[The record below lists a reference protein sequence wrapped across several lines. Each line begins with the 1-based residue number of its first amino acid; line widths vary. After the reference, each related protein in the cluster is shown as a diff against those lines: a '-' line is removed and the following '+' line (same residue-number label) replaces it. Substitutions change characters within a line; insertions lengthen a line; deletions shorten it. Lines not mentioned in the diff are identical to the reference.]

1 MQTNKPMKVDTVIVG
16 AGSAGL
22 SALREVRRY
31 TDNFLMVN
39 DGHLG
44 TTCAAVGCMPSKALI
59 EAAHAFHRRLTF
71 EEFGIQG
78 AEGLRADIPA
88 VLARVR
94 RMRDGFVRGPESVP
108 DKLGDR
114 AVSGRARLLGPGRL
128 EVNGDEI
135 EARAIILAPGSRPV
149 VPGPWRNFGD
159 RILTTDSLFEQDD
172 LPRRIA
178 VVGMGAIGVEMAQA
192 LARLGLDVAGFD
204 AAETL
209 AGIDDRQVLEAFRP
223 LIEAEMGLYTGA
235 SAELEDAGGTIRVSG
250 AGGVFEADAV
260 LVAIGR
266 RPNID
271 GLGLD
276 TLGVPLDDKGMPR
289 IDPATLRIGDMQVF
303 LVGDANGYRP
313 LLHEAADEGHIA
325 GRMAAPDASDHG
337 LCRRTALSIVFSS
350 PQMARVGPPL
360 SDLDEDTTV
369 TGKADFSDQPRAR
382 MAQTAAGLLRVHAER
397 ETGRLLAAEMCVP
410 AAEHLAHLLAL
421 AVDRQMTV
429 ADLLAMPI
437 YHPVLEEGL
446 RGALRDLAE
455 GVAAVGGSDLSDC
468 KPMGHD
474 ALD

>member
-1 MQTNKPMKVDTVIVG
+1 MKVDTVIVG

-22 SALREVRRY
+22 SALREVRHY
-31 TDNFLMVN
+31 TDDFLVVN
-39 DGHLG
+39 DGHWG

-59 EAAHAFHRRLTF
+59 EAANAFHCRLTF
-71 EEFGIQG
+71 EEFGVQG

-94 RMRDGFVRGPESVP
+94 RMRDGFVKGPESLP

-128 EVNGDEI
+128 EVNDDEI

-223 LIEAEMGLYTGA
+223 LIEAEMGLHAGA
-235 SAELEDAGGTIRVSG
+235 SAELEDAGRTIRVSG

-303 LVGDANGYRP
+303 LAGDANGYRP
-313 LLHEAADEGHIA
+313 LLHEAADEGISPGAWLH
-325 GRMAAPDASDHG
+325 RMLRILDCAVVRPCRSCFHRLRLRGLGLLCQIWVKTPPSRGKRISRISRAPAWP
-337 LCRRTALSIVFSS
+337 R
-350 PQMARVGPPL
+350 
-360 SDLDEDTTV
+360 
-369 TGKADFSDQPRAR
+369 QPRACCAFTPSAR
-382 MAQTAAGLLRVHAER
+382 
-397 ETGRLLAAEMCVP
+397 P
-410 AAEHLAHLLAL
+410 
-421 AVDRQMTV
+421 
-429 ADLLAMPI
+429 
-437 YHPVLEEGL
+437 
-446 RGALRDLAE
+446 
-455 GVAAVGGSDLSDC
+455 GGSSPPRCACQPPNTWRTCWL
-468 KPMGHD
+468 
-474 ALD
+474 